1 MTKVRAALVGLV
13 VVVGCTSGETTTVP
27 LGGDVCARVDGDVA
41 IPSSVVARTSA
52 VARITP
58 AEALD
63 RLVLDA
69 VGAQEAKASGIDAS
83 PSTKLRV
90 RGVLARAVLDGARE
104 RAASGGP
111 PTDAEDEALSRQ
123 AWYEVDRP
131 PMRLSVHAIVM
142 RPKGKEAEE
151 LLPRARAFAEQI
163 RAAVLQA
170 KTADAMMSLAS
181 AKAKDSGKLEV
192 KVEALSP
199 VTADG
204 RVPDGTSFD
213 PAYVAGLFAIA
224 NVGDTSPVV
233 ESSFGFHV
241 IRYVE
246 ALPEKRLSTDERR
259 KLFGPEVNARRARA
273 EIDRTLAALR
283 ASREV
288 TVSPAA
294 ASILDGIEW
303 GK

>member
-1 MTKVRAALVGLV
+1 
-13 VVVGCTSGETTTVP
+13 
-27 LGGDVCARVDGDVA
+27 
-41 IPSSVVARTSA
+41 
-52 VARITP
+52 
-58 AEALD
+58 
-63 RLVLDA
+63 
-69 VGAQEAKASGIDAS
+69 
-83 PSTKLRV
+83 
-90 RGVLARAVLDGARE
+90 
-104 RAASGGP
+104 
-111 PTDAEDEALSRQ
+111 
-123 AWYEVDRP
+123 
-131 PMRLSVHAIVM
+131 MRLSVHAIVM

-170 KTADAMMSLAS
+170 KTDDEMLSLAS
-181 AKAKDSGKLEV
+181 AKAMDSGKLEV

-294 ASILDGIEW
+294 ASILDGLEW